1 MNVIPM
7 QPGPEDFARQ
17 LSDRRVEMARAR
29 GMVYV
34 AHSRAG
40 VMARFLQRM
49 ADALDPTG
57 ESRMRMR

>member
-1 MNVIPM
+1 MMPM

-17 LSDRRVEMARAR
+17 LSDRSAEMARAR
-29 GMVYV
+29 ALVHA

-57 ESRMRMR
+57 ESRRRLR